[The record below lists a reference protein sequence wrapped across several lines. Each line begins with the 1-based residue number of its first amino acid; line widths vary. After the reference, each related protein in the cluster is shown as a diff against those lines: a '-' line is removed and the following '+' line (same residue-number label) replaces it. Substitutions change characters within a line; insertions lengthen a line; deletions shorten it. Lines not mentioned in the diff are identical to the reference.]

1 MVFDPHHAVAG
12 DPEEPPRTLRQPA
25 DPPPPPGHVRDTD
38 ALQSFFR
45 LWESRRATGTSPS
58 PGRAVRAW
66 VGRISG
72 RSNRHLLV
80 ALAQA
85 TESIAAQ
92 CDLLADRLAA
102 HETVTADVTGAFG
115 EELTRL
121 RAEVL
126 HLQRLVSLRDTL
138 HD

>member
-1 MVFDPHHAVAG
+1 MVLDPHHAVAG
-12 DPEEPPRTLRQPA
+12 DREQAPRTLHQPVDA
-25 DPPPPPGHVRDTD
+25 PPPPDHVRDVD
-38 ALQSFFR
+38 ALQSFSR
-45 LWESRRATGTSPS
+45 LWESRRATGRPSS
-58 PGRAVRAW
+58 PGRALRAW
-66 VGRISG
+66 VGRVSG
-72 RSNRHLLV
+72 RSDRQLLF

-85 TESIAAQ
+85 TEAIAAH

-126 HLQRLVSLRDTL
+126 HLQRLVSLRDTP
-138 HD
+138 HE

>member
-1 MVFDPHHAVAG
+1 MLH
-12 DPEEPPRTLRQPA
+12 QPA
-25 DPPPPPGHVRDTD
+25 DAPPPLGHVRDTD
-38 ALQSFFR
+38 ALRSFTR
-45 LWESRRATGTSPS
+45 LWESRRDAGSSSS

-72 RSNRHLLV
+72 RSDRHLLF
-80 ALAQA
+80 ALARA
-85 TESIAAQ
+85 TETIAAR

-102 HETVTADVTGAFG
+102 HETVTADATGAFG

-126 HLQRLVSLRDTL
+126 HLQRLVSLRDTP

>member
-1 MVFDPHHAVAG
+1 MVFDPHRAVAG
-12 DPEEPPRTLRQPA
+12 DPEQAPRTLQQPA
-25 DPPPPPGHVRDTD
+25 DAAPPPAHVRDTE
-38 ALQSFFR
+38 ALQSFSR
-45 LWESRRATGTSPS
+45 LWESRRATGPSSS

-72 RSNRHLLV
+72 RSDRHLLF

-85 TESIAAQ
+85 TETIAAR

-102 HETVTADVTGAFG
+102 HEAVSADVTGAFG

-126 HLQRLVSLRDTL
+126 HLQRLVSLRDTP